1 MNKDELFRINTM
13 YCEDYFKTLVGLASD
28 RTFKAAWET
37 IETERME
44 IGLPER
50 YTTYNSFRKAFHLH
64 TNSMLLRSKQKRT
77 GQMNDRPE

>member
-13 YCEDYFKTLVGLASD
+13 YCEDYFKTLVGLVSD
-28 RTFKAAWET
+28 RTFKAAWQT
-37 IETERME
+37 IEIERIE

-64 TNSMLLRSKQKRT
+64 TNKVLLHAKTKKDRT
-77 GQMNDRPE
+77 NK

>member
-13 YCEDYFKTLVGLASD
+13 YCDKYFDTLIGLATNK
-28 RTFKAAWET
+28 TFKAAWEQ
-37 IETERME
+37 IEIERIQ

-64 TNSMLLRSKQKRT
+64 TNNVLLRSKQR
-77 GQMNDRPE
+77 RAAHY